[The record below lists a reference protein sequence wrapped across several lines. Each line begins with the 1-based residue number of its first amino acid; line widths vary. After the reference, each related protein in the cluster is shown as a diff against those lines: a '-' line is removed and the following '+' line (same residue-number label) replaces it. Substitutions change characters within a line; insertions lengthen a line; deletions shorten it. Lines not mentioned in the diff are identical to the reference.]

1 LVQLLRQV
9 KQLHVEVQIKMK
21 PVDSLLDVENV
32 FGFFERGIYLSDLGL
47 PGCQIVILT
56 GLQGLLKVIANLF

>member
-1 LVQLLRQV
+1 
-9 KQLHVEVQIKMK
+9 MK

-32 FGFFERGIYLSDLGL
+32 FGFFERRIDLPDLSL

>member
-1 LVQLLRQV
+1 
-9 KQLHVEVQIKMK
+9 MK